1 MHFLTKVQQIKIR
14 KNEQKIRQT
23 EGKKE
28 KIKSKNENVVFYKKK
43 SLVVLHYLISSHRLP
58 SPSHSSVHLSF
69 LLKIKIKIKCQI
81 KTPNVNIP

>member
-28 KIKSKNENVVFYKKK
+28 KIKSKKENVVFKKK
-43 SLVVLHYLISSHRLP
+43 IFSSIVISNFKPPPPLPLSLIRPSLI
-58 SPSHSSVHLSF
+58 F
-69 LLKIKIKIKCQI
+69 AQNQNQNKM
-81 KTPNVNIP
+81 

>member
-28 KIKSKNENVVFYKKK
+28 KIKSKNENVVFYQKKN
-43 SLVVLHYLISSHRLP
+43 L
-58 SPSHSSVHLSF
+58 
-69 LLKIKIKIKCQI
+69 
-81 KTPNVNIP
+81 